1 LIEKLLKLGLGK
13 LLLGN
18 LAWSN
23 RLGSPEGWP
32 LSRLL
37 LKCRL
42 LLRLLLE
49 ELLLLLRRKLLLLLR
64 SKLLLLLRGKLLL
77 LLGSKLLLLLRSKLL
92 LLQVCGQGI
101 NLTILVIISGESL
114 QSNLLPGQLGQGNLL
129 GLLLGSE
136 LLRPLLSK
144 LLLRSKLLL
153 LLRSKLLLLLRS
165 KLLLLLRSQLLLLLG
180 SKLLLLLRSKLLLLL
195 RILGKLLILLELLLE
210 LTRLLL
216 GKLLWLLLLSKLLL
230 LLEIPEIRVKVLSVE
245 LLGGG
250 STGVEVGGIEHGPL
264 GSLLLPVVGEG
275 LPLGAGVVLGG
286 DPLLL
291 LYDGLLEGKHS
302 LVSLLLQLK
311 GRVGLLNRSA
321 NFDSL
326 SLGQF
331 LV

>member
-1 LIEKLLKLGLGK
+1 
-13 LLLGN
+13 
-18 LAWSN
+18 
-23 RLGSPEGWP
+23 
-32 LSRLL
+32 
-37 LKCRL
+37 
-42 LLRLLLE
+42 
-49 ELLLLLRRKLLLLLR
+49 
-64 SKLLLLLRGKLLL
+64 
-77 LLGSKLLLLLRSKLL
+77 
-92 LLQVCGQGI
+92 VCGQGI

-144 LLLRSKLLL
+144 LLLLRSKLLL

-165 KLLLLLRSQLLLLLG
+165 KLLLLLG

>member
-1 LIEKLLKLGLGK
+1 M
-13 LLLGN
+13 
-18 LAWSN
+18 
-23 RLGSPEGWP
+23 
-32 LSRLL
+32 
-37 LKCRL
+37 
-42 LLRLLLE
+42 
-49 ELLLLLRRKLLLLLR
+49 
-64 SKLLLLLRGKLLL
+64 
-77 LLGSKLLLLLRSKLL
+77 
-92 LLQVCGQGI
+92 CGQGI

-165 KLLLLLRSQLLLLLG
+165 KLLLG

-195 RILGKLLILLELLLE
+195 GILGKLLILLELLLE

-230 LLEIPEIRVKVLSVE
+230 LLEIPEIRVKVLSVK
-245 LLGGG
+245 LLGGW
-250 STGVEVGGIEHGPL
+250 SAGVEVGGIEHGPL

-291 LYDGLLEGKHS
+291 LYDRLLEGKHS
-302 LVSLLLQLK
+302 LVPLLLQLK
-311 GRVGLLNRSA
+311 GRVGLKQKMVMTTFPR
-321 NFDSL
+321 
-326 SLGQF
+326 
-331 LV
+331 

>member
-1 LIEKLLKLGLGK
+1 
-13 LLLGN
+13 
-18 LAWSN
+18 
-23 RLGSPEGWP
+23 

-77 LLGSKLLLLLRSKLL
+77 LQGSKLLLLLRSKLL

-153 LLRSKLLLLLRS
+153 LLRSKLLLLLRG
-165 KLLLLLRSQLLLLLG
+165 KLLLLLG

-195 RILGKLLILLELLLE
+195 RSKLLLLL
-210 LTRLLL
+210 RNKLLLLLRSKLLLLLRIL

-291 LYDGLLEGKHS
+291 LYDGLLKGKHS

>member
-1 LIEKLLKLGLGK
+1 
-13 LLLGN
+13 
-18 LAWSN
+18 
-23 RLGSPEGWP
+23 
-32 LSRLL
+32 
-37 LKCRL
+37 
-42 LLRLLLE
+42 
-49 ELLLLLRRKLLLLLR
+49 
-64 SKLLLLLRGKLLL
+64 
-77 LLGSKLLLLLRSKLL
+77 
-92 LLQVCGQGI
+92 VCGQGI

-165 KLLLLLRSQLLLLLG
+165 KLLLLLRSKLLLG

-195 RILGKLLILLELLLE
+195 GILGKLLILLELLLE

-230 LLEIPEIRVKVLSVE
+230 LLEIPEICVKVLSVK

-250 STGVEVGGIEHGPL
+250 SAGVEVGGIEHGPL

-291 LYDGLLEGKHS
+291 LYDRLLEGKHS
-302 LVSLLLQLK
+302 LVPLLLQLK
-311 GRVGLLNRSA
+311 GRVGLLNGSA

-326 SLGQF
+326 SCGQF
-331 LV
+331 QV

>member
-1 LIEKLLKLGLGK
+1 MKCLSLLLLIEKLLKLGLGK

-23 RLGSPEGWP
+23 RLGSSEGWP

-42 LLRLLLE
+42 LE
-49 ELLLLLRRKLLLLLR
+49 ELLLLLR
-64 SKLLLLLRGKLLL
+64 SKLLLLLGNKLLL
-77 LLGSKLLLLLRSKLL
+77 RLLLESWLLLLLRK
-92 LLQVCGQGI
+92 QVGGQGI

-114 QSNLLPGQLGQGNLL
+114 QSNLLPGQLRQGNLL
-129 GLLLGSE
+129 RLLLGSK

-144 LLLRSKLLL
+144 
-153 LLRSKLLLLLRS
+153 
-165 KLLLLLRSQLLLLLG
+165 LLLLG
-180 SKLLLLLRSKLLLLL
+180 SKLLLLLRSKLLLLGSKLLLRRKLLLLLGSKLLLLLRSKLL

-230 LLEIPEIRVKVLSVE
+230 LLKIPEIGVKVLSVE
-245 LLGGG
+245 LLRGG
-250 STGVEVGGIEHGPL
+250 SARVEVGGIEHRPP

-291 LYDGLLEGKHS
+291 LYDGLLEGQHS
-302 LVSLLLQLK
+302 LVPLLLQLK
-311 GRVGLLNRSA
+311 GRV
-321 NFDSL
+321 SL
-326 SLGQF
+326 KRNDDDISMMILKV
-331 LV
+331 LTC